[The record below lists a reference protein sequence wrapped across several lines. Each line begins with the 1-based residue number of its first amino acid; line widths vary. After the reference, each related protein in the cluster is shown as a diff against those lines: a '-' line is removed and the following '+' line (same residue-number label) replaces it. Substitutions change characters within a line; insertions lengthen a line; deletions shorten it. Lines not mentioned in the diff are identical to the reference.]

1 MSVSNFTEFSF
12 IFCMKYFHLLES
24 IIACFKDMRLDEAA
38 SETTGHKLFVG
49 LNWNSNLK
57 YPLKWNYDGNLL
69 AYMYGNENQ
78 ICSCSTFRLSIR
90 KHIDDFIL
98 SRQIRMTVV
107 DFKARYIAHNFILT
121 KQGQSYAC
129 FTW

>member
-12 IFCMKYFHLLES
+12 IFCMKYFHLPES

-90 KHIDDFIL
+90 KYIDDFIL
-98 SRQIRMTVV
+98 SLI
-107 DFKARYIAHNFILT
+107 
-121 KQGQSYAC
+121 S
-129 FTW
+129 

>member
-1 MSVSNFTEFSF
+1 
-12 IFCMKYFHLLES
+12 MKYFHLLES
-24 IIACFKDMRLDEAA
+24 IIACFKDMRLVEAA

-90 KHIDDFIL
+90 KYIDDFIL
-98 SRQIRMTVV
+98 SLI
-107 DFKARYIAHNFILT
+107 
-121 KQGQSYAC
+121 S
-129 FTW
+129 